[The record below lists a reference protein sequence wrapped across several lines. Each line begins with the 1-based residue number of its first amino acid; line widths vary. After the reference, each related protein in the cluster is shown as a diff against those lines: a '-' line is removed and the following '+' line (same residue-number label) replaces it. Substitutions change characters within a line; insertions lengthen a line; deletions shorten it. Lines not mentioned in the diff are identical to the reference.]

1 MMKRKNSLVFKLSAL
16 IIGIFTVLFVI
27 YALMTSITSHKETI
41 KNAEKFEVTDTERV
55 ALGLSEHFRE
65 VDESLTTTKQI
76 LEMLYAQEKLRA
88 TEILSIL
95 QANLEGSPNAIGMS
109 VIFEKDMLTIDSLS
123 AEQQPLIDAQGRFTV
138 YIQKTKDGSVLQPAS
153 GYDTPGA
160 GDWYLVPKNEKKP
173 LFKEPFTYEED
184 GKESMMTTLSVPLLT
199 KDGNFMGVLMA
210 SVSLNF
216 LTELTKEITP
226 AGGYASVISHDGTV
240 IANSLKEAMNG
251 TNMKDAIDWQPIKDA
266 IDRSETASTY
276 VDSQSFNERA
286 FNSFA
291 PIQLDGF
298 EETWTIQTVLPRS
311 VIIEPFVKIATT
323 TIFWGIAIMVLMGLS
338 TAWFIYRH
346 IKPLMNVQKS
356 MERAASGDLSE
367 SVDTMRLKQDE
378 IGSVATSYNYMLN
391 QTNEALAGVLEAS
404 SRMTNSSALV
414 NHTFEEIVASSQEVS
429 AAIGEIA
436 VGAAKQ
442 SEDTEQ
448 TSEQIGRLADQITVI
463 SSLSDNMDHLSQ
475 QSIQSTQN
483 GLEQVG
489 RLREQNVVANQMNEQ
504 VEQQI
509 HALTDKI
516 AGINQ
521 IITSI
526 QDITAQ
532 TNLLALNASIEA
544 ARAGEHGKGF
554 AVVAEEVRKLAE
566 QSSRETST
574 IQQTVQ
580 EILIQTKATIEVV
593 NENTKSMKTQNES
606 VANTGQAFTRN
617 AELTEEM
624 NRIIGELSAK
634 LAEMVANK
642 DQAILAIQS
651 VSAISEQTAASAEQ
665 VSASSVA
672 QQDELQKAAES
683 VQQLTRISVELKQ
696 IVERFKLAENKK

>member
-1 MMKRKNSLVFKLSAL
+1 
-16 IIGIFTVLFVI
+16 
-27 YALMTSITSHKETI
+27 
-41 KNAEKFEVTDTERV
+41 
-55 ALGLSEHFRE
+55 
-65 VDESLTTTKQI
+65 
-76 LEMLYAQEKLRA
+76 
-88 TEILSIL
+88 
-95 QANLEGSPNAIGMS
+95 
-109 VIFEKDMLTIDSLS
+109 
-123 AEQQPLIDAQGRFTV
+123 
-138 YIQKTKDGSVLQPAS
+138 
-153 GYDTPGA
+153 
-160 GDWYLVPKNEKKP
+160 
-173 LFKEPFTYEED
+173 
-184 GKESMMTTLSVPLLT
+184 
-199 KDGNFMGVLMA
+199 
-210 SVSLNF
+210 
-216 LTELTKEITP
+216 
-226 AGGYASVISHDGTV
+226 
-240 IANSLKEAMNG
+240 
-251 TNMKDAIDWQPIKDA
+251 
-266 IDRSETASTY
+266 
-276 VDSQSFNERA
+276 
-286 FNSFA
+286 
-291 PIQLDGF
+291 
-298 EETWTIQTVLPRS
+298 
-311 VIIEPFVKIATT
+311 
-323 TIFWGIAIMVLMGLS
+323 
-338 TAWFIYRH
+338 
-346 IKPLMNVQKS
+346 MNVQKS
-356 MERAASGDLSE
+356 MELAASGDLSE
-367 SVDTMRLKQDE
+367 NVDTTRLKQDE

-391 QTNEALAGVLEAS
+391 QTTEALAGVLEAS
-404 SRMTNSSALV
+404 SRLTNSSALV

-448 TSEQIGRLADQITVI
+448 TSEQIGRLADQINVI

-580 EILIQTKATIEVV
+580 EILTQTKATIEVV

-696 IVERFKLAENKK
+696 IVERFKLAENKNNRAAFHTRTLFPYYKGIYKQTSCQISIGSWLF